1 MISIQ
6 LATLRQWGRGA
17 FLMTAALAMVSCA
30 GEVDDTT
37 GSRLVQPAP
46 NSPPVKPIPAND
58 ITIVGQEFGHAILDL
73 PDIANA
79 AVPPL
84 VEFTG
89 VTSIIASPTPID
101 TQPYTDLLRDRLL
114 LITRLKLRY
123 VEKTLPPLIVSNSK
137 KGKKKASLPPVPAQ
151 NTTNPDYQI
160 LAELRGRYDA
170 DLYKIQV
177 EFVNVQTGDV
187 LLNEL
192 YSIRKEAQPDA
203 GAPIGQPEVNPADDS
218 MAPPPP
224 PGTPDPNSPQPP
236 PAPPAGASSGI
247 Q

>member
-1 MISIQ
+1 
-6 LATLRQWGRGA
+6 
-17 FLMTAALAMVSCA
+17 MTAALAMISCA

-58 ITIVGQEFGHAILDL
+58 ITIVGQEVGHAIIDL
-73 PDIANA
+73 PEVANA

-114 LITRLKLRY
+114 LITRLKLRFI
-123 VEKTLPPLIVSNSK
+123 EKTLPPLVVANK
-137 KGKKKASLPPVPAQ
+137 KGKKKASLPPVPPQ
-151 NTTNPDYQI
+151 NTTNPDFQI

-187 LLNEL
+187 LFNGL
-192 YSIRKEAQPDA
+192 YSIRKEAQSDA
-203 GAPIGQPEVNPADDS
+203 GANNQGGNTQPDVNPADDS
-218 MAPPPP
+218 MQPPPP
-224 PGTPDPNSPQPP
+224 PGEVPP
-236 PAPPAGASSGI
+236 PPTAPPSGSSSI